1 MTHFLELPG
10 PKDPETRDFESS
22 YFFFKFL
29 DFFDE
34 TYDTIA
40 NL

>member
-10 PKDPETRDFESS
+10 PKDPETRDFETS
-22 YFFFKFL
+22 YFLELL
-29 DFFDE
+29 DFLDE

-40 NL
+40 HL